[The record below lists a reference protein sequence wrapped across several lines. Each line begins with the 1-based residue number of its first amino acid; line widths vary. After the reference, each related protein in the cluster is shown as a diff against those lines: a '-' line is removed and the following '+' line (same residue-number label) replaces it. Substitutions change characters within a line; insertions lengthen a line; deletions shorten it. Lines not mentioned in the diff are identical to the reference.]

1 VDRSLRIASFNA
13 ENFYL
18 LLDRD
23 YDRKALEGLD
33 DEAYLAMNPSIYN
46 PNKPRGKIAAIA
58 KTILDRG
65 YDLVGLCEIGGMES
79 LHNLNRIYLDGRY
92 DCYLHEENS
101 RRGIYVGALVRK
113 GLFSHVEAESM
124 PGAFSRNLLRLRL
137 GRRGSDLEA
146 YVVHLKSQYGEDHG
160 IGQRMRE
167 VGLLSSLVRQER
179 CIVMGDFNGILIR
192 GESQFEYD
200 AFLSLPFRDVLEAVG
215 IPSERRWTHY
225 HFSPR
230 PNFAQLDY
238 IFCSN
243 DLSVERAGVVEG
255 QIPMNRAQRFLLPS
269 DHLFIEAEIVRPA
282 APPDVPTGAAGPAG
296 GPRAGRGSQGR
307 PQGKS
312 RSGKRRG
319 NGVTESGAAAI
330 VKAMARAI
338 LRRLRATR
346 PRGDSK
352 S

>member
-1 VDRSLRIASFNA
+1 MKTPLHIASFNA

-23 YDRKALEGLD
+23 YSRQELESLD
-33 DEAYLAMNPSIYN
+33 DGAYLAMNPSIYN
-46 PNKPRGKIAAIA
+46 PNKPRDKIAAIA
-58 KTILDRG
+58 KTILDRD

-79 LHNLNRIYLDGRY
+79 LSNLNRIYLGGRY

-167 VGLLSSLVRQER
+167 VGLLASLVRRER
-179 CIVMGDFNGILIR
+179 CLVMGDFNGILIR

-238 IFCSN
+238 IFCSE
-243 DLSVERAGVVEG
+243 DIGVEKAGVVEG
-255 QIPMNRAQRFLLPS
+255 QIPLNRAQRFLLPS
-269 DHLFIEAEIVRPA
+269 DHLFIEADIVPPGTSTDAPA
-282 APPDVPTGAAGPAG
+282 RDGRG
-296 GPRAGRGSQGR
+296 GPRDGRQGR
-307 PQGKS
+307 IRHD
-312 RSGKRRG
+312 RSG
-319 NGVTESGAAAI
+319 NGVTECHIITI

-338 LRRLRATR
+338 MGRPTAPR

-352 S
+352 A